1 MLDFTPLDETD
12 AIAFSYIRFSTPDQ
26 MKGNSLERQIA
37 AALDWCKRK
46 KVRLDTSLTLHDL
59 GKSAFLGEHRK
70 NPDRHAL
77 AAFLKLVEQG
87 KVPRGSYLIIE
98 SLDRLTREHVRA
110 GLMLLLSLIEAGIRI
125 VQLSPTELVYDEHS
139 DEMSLMLAIVE
150 LARGHRESK
159 RKSDL
164 NGAAWNA
171 KLTAARSKIKQ
182 PPRRKDGRIVE
193 GITDR
198 LPAWIAV
205 EGDRLVL
212 IPERA
217 DAVRRIFV
225 LAANGYGVQA
235 IVKKLTAEGIPPF
248 GNREMV
254 LRADGT
260 TETILTRGK
269 GRPRYKGVGGYG
281 SGAWNRAYIA
291 KILKDRRA
299 VGEYQPCGKGRK
311 PQGDPIPGYF
321 PACVTEEQFH
331 AARAGAQDRQR
342 RRGRIGR
349 HVNVFAGLLR
359 HAKDGDTF
367 FFGTAGGRRAMI
379 NTRGADGSAP
389 YVSFPA
395 DIFETAMRRFLK
407 DIDPKE
413 ILDGVNGHGELMA
426 LQGELGEVE
435 AAIVA
440 LVADL
445 DQHGESPTLYA
456 RLRAKEARRAE
467 LLKLLAEAQQK
478 AANPLSDAWGQL
490 QAVLGRDGNEE
501 ERMRLRG
508 ILRRTVEEIQVLIVR
523 RGVDRLA
530 WVQVWFAGGDRRRD
544 FLIYYRPA
552 RGNVTKKTPAC
563 VKVESKM
570 LTAPIDLRTPADA
583 RKLESYLAA
592 EDVETLAANMTD
604 LESGQD

>member
-1 MLDFTPLDETD
+1 MLDFTPLDWSD
-12 AIAFSYIRFSTPDQ
+12 AIAFSYIRFSTADQ
-26 MKGNSLERQIA
+26 MKGDSLRRQIA
-37 AALDWCKRK
+37 NALDWCKRH

-110 GLMLLLSLIEAGIRI
+110 GLMLLLGLIEAGIRI
-125 VQLSPTELVYDEHS
+125 VQLSPTELIYDENS

-150 LARGHRESK
+150 LSRGHRESK
-159 RKSDL
+159 RKSDV
-164 NGAAWNA
+164 NGAAWNT
-171 KLTAARSKIKQ
+171 KLNAARSRSKQ

-193 GITDR
+193 SITDR

-205 EGDRLVL
+205 ETDRLVL

-217 DAVRRIFV
+217 DAVRRIFH
-225 LAANGYGVQA
+225 LAANGYGGQA
-235 IVKKLTAEGIPPF
+235 IVKQLTLEGVPPF
-248 GNREMV
+248 GDREIVKHASGAPEMV
-254 LRADGT
+254 VV
-260 TETILTRGK
+260 RGK
-269 GRPRYKGVGGYG
+269 KRPRYKGVGHYG
-281 SGAWNRAYIA
+281 SGAWNRAYIG

-299 VGEYQPCGKGRK
+299 LGEWQPCGKGRK
-311 PQGDPIPGYF
+311 PEGEPIPNYF
-321 PACVTEEQFH
+321 PAVVTEEQFH
-331 AARAGAQDRQR
+331 AARAGAQDRKR

-379 NTRGADGSAP
+379 NTKGAEGSAP

-395 DIFETAMRRFLK
+395 DIFEIAMRRFLL

-413 ILDGVNGHGELMA
+413 ILKGVNGHNEVMV
-426 LQGELGEVE
+426 LQGEFGEVE
-435 AAIVA
+435 SAIAAIA
-440 LVADL
+440 ADL
-445 DQHGESPTLYA
+445 DAHGESPTLYA
-456 RLRAKEARRAE
+456 RLRAKEKRRAE
-467 LLKLLAEAQQK
+467 LVKLLREAQQK

-490 QAVLGRDGNEE
+490 QALLGTEEGNEE

-523 RGVDRLA
+523 RGVDRLVA
-530 WVQVWFAGGDRRRD
+530 VQVWFAGAERYRD

-552 RGNVTKKTPAC
+552 RGNVTKKTPARWWARSL
-563 VKVESKM
+563 KDI
-570 LTAPIDLRTPADA
+570 AGGADLRNREDA
-583 RKLESYLAA
+583 LAYEAELLERDLA
-592 EDVETLAANMTD
+592 E
-604 LESGQD
+604 LERGEGA